1 MKSTGEMAPDPVSTS
16 EIDALLAGL
25 HHDPHAILGAHPG
38 PDGTVV
44 RALRPLAKSVSLV
57 LDDGSRVPMRHL
69 HQGVFSATVEADLTR
84 DYRLAVDYSSG
95 PELIGDDPYRHL
107 PTLGEMDLHL
117 IAEGRHEELWHAL
130 GARVV
135 PELGGTAFSVWAPNA
150 RGVRVTG
157 DFNHWDGRAH
167 PMRSLGSSGVW
178 ELFVPGLA
186 SGEKYKFEICSPDG
200 SWHRKADPMAT
211 YAEVP
216 PATASV
222 VFESSYEWADQA
234 WMSARAQIDPL
245 RQPMSVYEVH
255 LGSWQP
261 GLSYRELADEL
272 VSYVKDRGFTHVEFM
287 PVAEHPFGGSWGY
300 QVTSYYAPSAR
311 FGDPDDFRH
320 LVDELHQAGI
330 GVFVDWVPAHFP
342 RDSWA
347 LARFDGTSLYEH
359 PDPHRGEHPDWGTLI
374 FDYGRREVRNFL
386 VANALYWLEEFHIDG
401 LRVDAVASMLYLD
414 YSREPDQWTPNV
426 LGGRENLDA
435 VSFLQEV
442 NATAYKRSSGI
453 VMIAEESTA
462 WPGVTRPVH
471 LGGLGFGLKWNLGWM
486 HDTLA
491 YLARDPLFR
500 RYHHNELT
508 FSMMYAYSENFV
520 LPLSHDEV
528 VHGKGSLLGK
538 MPGDDWKKFASLRA
552 LFAYMWA
559 HPGKQLLFMGSE
571 FGQRGEWSQE
581 NGLDWAALKG
591 PQHSGLRRLVDYL
604 NAAYRRHPALWR
616 DDFAP
621 GGFSWID
628 ANDAMGN
635 VISFLRSEDD
645 GPPLVCVVN
654 FSGEPHYD
662 YRVGMPK
669 TGLWREVLNTDAVEY
684 GGSGVGNLGSVRTQA
699 QPWHGRPASA
709 VLTVPPL
716 ATVWLVHDESGNQ
729 SPPKAASVVTKDD
742 AQGERPADGRGTGS
756 TDTGA

>member
-1 MKSTGEMAPDPVSTS
+1 
-16 EIDALLAGL
+16 
-25 HHDPHAILGAHPG
+25 
-38 PDGTVV
+38 
-44 RALRPLAKSVSLV
+44 
-57 LDDGSRVPMRHL
+57 
-69 HQGVFSATVEADLTR
+69 
-84 DYRLAVDYSSG
+84 
-95 PELIGDDPYRHL
+95 
-107 PTLGEMDLHL
+107 
-117 IAEGRHEELWHAL
+117 
-130 GARVV
+130 
-135 PELGGTAFSVWAPNA
+135 
-150 RGVRVTG
+150 
-157 DFNHWDGRAH
+157 
-167 PMRSLGSSGVW
+167 
-178 ELFVPGLA
+178 
-186 SGEKYKFEICSPDG
+186 
-200 SWHRKADPMAT
+200 
-211 YAEVP
+211 
-216 PATASV
+216 
-222 VFESSYEWADQA
+222 
-234 WMSARAQIDPL
+234 
-245 RQPMSVYEVH
+245 
-255 LGSWQP
+255 
-261 GLSYRELADEL
+261 
-272 VSYVKDRGFTHVEFM
+272 
-287 PVAEHPFGGSWGY
+287 
-300 QVTSYYAPSAR
+300 
-311 FGDPDDFRH
+311 
-320 LVDELHQAGI
+320 
-330 GVFVDWVPAHFP
+330 
-342 RDSWA
+342 
-347 LARFDGTSLYEH
+347 
-359 PDPHRGEHPDWGTLI
+359 
-374 FDYGRREVRNFL
+374 
-386 VANALYWLEEFHIDG
+386 
-401 LRVDAVASMLYLD
+401 
-414 YSREPDQWTPNV
+414 
-426 LGGRENLDA
+426 
-435 VSFLQEV
+435 
-442 NATAYKRSSGI
+442 
-453 VMIAEESTA
+453 
-462 WPGVTRPVH
+462 
-471 LGGLGFGLKWNLGWM
+471 
-486 HDTLA
+486 
-491 YLARDPLFR
+491 
-500 RYHHNELT
+500 
-508 FSMMYAYSENFV
+508 MMYAYSENFV